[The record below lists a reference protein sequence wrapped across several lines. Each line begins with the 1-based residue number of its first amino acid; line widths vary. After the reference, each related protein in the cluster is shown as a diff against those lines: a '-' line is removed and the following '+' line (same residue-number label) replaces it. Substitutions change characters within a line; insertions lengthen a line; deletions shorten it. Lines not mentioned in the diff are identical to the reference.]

1 MSELLLDVRGV
12 SAGYSRRASVLRSID
27 LQIERGQAVGVT
39 GMNGAGKSTLLKVV
53 AGQLR
58 LSSGSIKF
66 AGRLISRDTASAR
79 TRAGLV
85 SLPEGHQVLKSLTVL
100 ENLRLATGRLSI
112 RGADAALKESADEIY
127 SLFPVL
133 QERRGQLAGLLSGG
147 EQQMLSLSRAIVL
160 RPKLLVLDEPSLGLA
175 PVIVHRIYEAIAK
188 LRATGVSLL
197 VVEQGSQMLRGVCD
211 ELIVLNK
218 GEITM
223 SGGVDSL
230 SQAEIKNAYFV

>member
-12 SAGYSRRASVLRSID
+12 SAGYSRRTKVLNSID
-27 LQIERGQAVGVT
+27 LQIERGQSVGVT

-58 LSSGSIKF
+58 LSSGSIEF
-66 AGRLISRDTASAR
+66 LGRVISRDTASAR

-85 SLPEGHQVLKSLTVL
+85 SLPEGHQVLKSLTVI
-100 ENLRLATGRLSI
+100 ENLRLATGCLTT
-112 RGADAALKESADEIY
+112 RGADAALRGSADEIY
-127 SLFPVL
+127 SLFPIL
-133 QERRGQLAGLLSGG
+133 QERRDQLAGLLSGG

-160 RPKLLVLDEPSLGLA
+160 KPKLLVLDEPSLGLA
-175 PVIVHRIYEAIAK
+175 PVIVNRIYEAIAK

-197 VVEQGSQMLRGVCD
+197 VVEQGSHMLRGVCD

-223 SGGVDSL
+223 SGGIDSL
-230 SQAEIKNAYFV
+230 SHAQIQNAYFA